1 MAEEYQLLRNS
12 VRDFAQKNI
21 ESIAVK
27 IEQEGL
33 SPGTAR
39 SMASQ
44 GFMGARIPT
53 EYGGTGLDERGY
65 MIVLEELARCS
76 PSAAVRVL
84 IANSLFL
91 PLVMPSE
98 KSREI
103 LRDVA
108 SAKISVAVDHCG
120 PLEGHGR
127 TSGVAIEGSRAR
139 GRVDCVLNGS
149 ADAMIVAA
157 NDLQNSLLLVKAGL
171 KPVEEHPR
179 LGLRGLDFSSLDI
192 DSRDFEKLSDNGS
205 QLIEAALNDM
215 DLEVAAVSLGI
226 AAGALAKAVEY
237 SKVRTTFEHPL
248 KDYQPVA
255 FGLSLLRS
263 EEEMVRRVRLQRASR
278 RCWKGDD
285 EGKGR
290 VSGQECDEPST
301 SSPRRV
307 RILRRFRRRE
317 VLQRRDGALHPLQQG
332 YERHGEA
339 VRTGLRHQSRIPVN
353 CSGKRRQ

>member
-1 MAEEYQLLRNS
+1 LMAEEYQLLRSN

-21 ESIAVK
+21 DSIAVK

-33 SPGTAR
+33 SLETAR
-39 SMASQ
+39 SMAAQ

-91 PLVMPSE
+91 PLVMASDR
-98 KSREI
+98 SREI

-108 SAKISVAVDHCG
+108 SAKTSVAVDHCG
-120 PLEGHGR
+120 LLEGHGG
-127 TSGVAIEGSRAR
+127 TSGVVVEGSSAR
-139 GRVDCVLNGS
+139 GRVDYVLNGN
-149 ADAMIVAA
+149 ADAIIIAA
-157 NDLQNSLLLVKAGL
+157 SDPQSSLLLVKSGF

-179 LGLRGLDFSSLDI
+179 LGLRGLNFSSLAI
-192 DSRDFEKLSDNGS
+192 DSTDFEKLSENGS
-205 QLIEAALNDM
+205 RLIETAINEM

-226 AAGALAKAVEY
+226 AGEALAKAVEY

-255 FGLSLLRS
+255 FGLSLLRA
-263 EEEMVRRVRLQRASR
+263 EEQMIRDFAYREHPTAAGRTMARVRA
-278 RCWKGDD
+278 
-285 EGKGR
+285 
-290 VSGQECDEPST
+290 
-301 SSPRRV
+301 
-307 RILRRFRRRE
+307 
-317 VLQRRDGALHPLQQG
+317 
-332 YERHGEA
+332 
-339 VRTGLRHQSRIPVN
+339 
-353 CSGKRRQ
+353 

>member
-1 MAEEYQLLRNS
+1 LMAEEYQLLRNS

-84 IANSLFL
+84 IANSFFL

-139 GRVDCVLNGS
+139 GRVDYVLNGS

-157 NDLQNSLLLVKAGL
+157 NDLQNSLLLVKAGF

-263 EEEMVRRVRLQRASR
+263 EEEMVREFAYKEHHAAAGKVMTRVRSVSLAKNATNQALQVHGGYGYFEDFGVEKFYRDAMALSILFSR
-278 RCWKGDD
+278 GTKDM
-285 EGKGR
+285 
-290 VSGQECDEPST
+290 
-301 SSPRRV
+301 
-307 RILRRFRRRE
+307 
-317 VLQRRDGALHPLQQG
+317 
-332 YERHGEA
+332 ERLPEQVFDTKAGF
-339 VRTGLRHQSRIPVN
+339 L
-353 CSGKRRQ
+353 

>member
-1 MAEEYQLLRNS
+1 MMAEEYQLLRSN

-33 SPGTAR
+33 SPETAS

-44 GFMGARIPT
+44 GFIGARIPT

-84 IANSLFL
+84 IANSLFV
-91 PLVMPSE
+91 PLIMPSE

-108 SAKISVAVDHCG
+108 SAKTNVAVDHCG
-120 PLEGHGR
+120 LLEGHGR
-127 TSGVAIEGSRAR
+127 TSGVMIEGGHAR
-139 GRVDCVLNGS
+139 GKVDYILN
-149 ADAMIVAA
+149 ANANAIIVAA
-157 NDLQNSLLLVKAGL
+157 NDPQNSLLLVKAGFRSA
-171 KPVEEHPR
+171 EEHPR
-179 LGLRGLDFSSLDI
+179 LGLRGLGFSSLII
-192 DSRDFEKLSDNGS
+192 DSTDFERLSENGS
-205 QLIEAALNDM
+205 RLIEAAVDDM
-215 DLEVAAVSLGI
+215 DLEVAAVFLGI

-255 FGLSLLRS
+255 FGLSLLRA
-263 EEEMVRRVRLQRASR
+263 EEEVIRDFAYKEHHVTAGKTMARVRAAALARNATNQALQVHGGYGYFEDFGVEKFYRDAMAFSILFSR
-278 RCWKGDD
+278 GTKDM
-285 EGKGR
+285 
-290 VSGQECDEPST
+290 
-301 SSPRRV
+301 
-307 RILRRFRRRE
+307 
-317 VLQRRDGALHPLQQG
+317 
-332 YERHGEA
+332 
-339 VRTGLRHQSRIPVN
+339 
-353 CSGKRRQ
+353 KRLSEQVFDSKAGFL